1 MGGLPAAPPVRRDE
15 GMENQL
21 MQAGG
26 EKSHGDR
33 RAMSDFIIAQK
44 QAKPDE
50 IQRQMRGHRIAQ
62 IGGRSKCWSRGLSIV
77 ELHPAKDPE
86 AAKDEAS
93 NRVAHDR
100 GTLCE
105 DRPRR
110 FRQTAVQKG
119 QDHLVEREGRCHCD
133 RVANNDP
140 SIAGSLAKD
149 ESAAQQKAGDHPG
162 RETSSIGE

>member
-1 MGGLPAAPPVRRDE
+1 MPWPRSANERELHCCVASSRSGAWAACRQLHPVWRDE

-62 IGGRSKCWSRGLSIV
+62 IAGRSKCWSRGLSIV
-77 ELHPAKDPE
+77 EFHPAKDPE

-100 GTLCE
+100 ATLCE

-110 FRQTAVQKG
+110 FR
-119 QDHLVEREGRCHCD
+119 
-133 RVANNDP
+133 
-140 SIAGSLAKD
+140 
-149 ESAAQQKAGDHPG
+149 
-162 RETSSIGE
+162 